1 MADSKFIS
9 VRGAREHNLKSVDI
23 DLPRDKLIVM
33 TGLSGSGKSSL
44 AFDTIY
50 AEGQRR
56 YVESLSAY
64 ARQFLEMMQKPD
76 VDQIDG
82 LSPAIS
88 IEQKTTSRN
97 PRSTV
102 GTVTEIYDYMRLLFA
117 RVGIPYSPATGL
129 PIESQTVS
137 QMVDRIL
144 ALEEGTRLYIL
155 APIVQGRKGEYRKE
169 LAELMKKGFQRVK
182 VDGAFYEIADTP
194 ALDKK
199 FKHDIDVVVDRVVVR
214 EDMQAR
220 LADSLEQ
227 CLRLTDGLAVAE
239 FADKPLPDS
248 ETAKGSKNKSANETH
263 ERMVFSEKFACPVSG
278 FTIPEIEP
286 RLFSFN
292 NPFGAC
298 PHCDGL
304 GTEQGVDPGMV
315 VPDGGLSL
323 RKGAIAPWSKSSNP
337 SPYYAQ
343 TLEAVGK
350 AYGFKM
356 SDEWADLTEESQ
368 NAVLY
373 GTGKQDI
380 EFSYDDGLRTY
391 KTKKPFEGVIPSLER
406 RWRETDSAWMR
417 EEIERYM
424 SRTPCTHCDGFRL
437 KPEALAVKI
446 HDLHISHVA
455 EMSIRT
461 ANDWFNDLPA
471 HLTDKQ
477 MEIAGRILKEIR
489 DRLKFLVDVGLDYLT
504 LSRGSGSLSGGE
516 SQRIR
521 LASQI
526 GSGLT
531 GVLYV
536 LDEPSIGLHQRDNAR
551 LLETLRHLRDL
562 GNTVIVVEHDED
574 AVLTA
579 DYVVDIG
586 PAAGIHGGQ
595 IVAKGTPK
603 QVMANKKS
611 LTGKYLTG
619 ELSIPMQPE
628 RRPIDPKRGI
638 KVVGAKGNN
647 LKNVSATLPLGVFS
661 AVTGVSGGG
670 KSTFLIETLYKAA
683 ARRINGARDVP
694 AEHERIDGFE
704 NIDKVI
710 DIDQSP
716 IGRTPRSNPATYTG
730 AFTPIREW
738 FAQLPEAKVRGYQPG
753 RFSFN
758 VKGGRC
764 EACQGDGVIKI
775 EMHFLPDV
783 YVTCDVC
790 DGKRYNR
797 ETLEVEFKGK
807 SISDV
812 LDMTVEES
820 VEFFAAVPAV
830 RDKMETLNRV
840 GLGYI
845 KVGQQ
850 ATTLSGGEAQ
860 RIKLAKELSKRA
872 TGRTLYILDEPTT
885 GLHFHDIAKL
895 LDVLH
900 ELVDNKNTVVV
911 IEHNLEVIKTA
922 DWVIDLGPEGGDGGG
937 EIVAEGTPEDIAEN
951 KRSYTG
957 QFLKDLLGRRPVKR
971 HAAE

>member
-9 VRGAREHNLKSVDI
+9 VRGAREHNLKSVDV

-88 IEQKTTSRN
+88 IEQKTTSKN

-117 RVGIPYSPATGL
+117 RVGVPYSPATGL

-137 QMVDRIL
+137 QMVDRVL
-144 ALEEGTRLYIL
+144 ALDEGTRLYIL
-155 APIVQGRKGEYRKE
+155 APIVQGRKGEYKKE
-169 LAELMKKGFQRVK
+169 IAELMKKGYQRVK
-182 VDGAFYEIADTP
+182 IDGGYYELADAP

-199 FKHDIDVVVDRVVVR
+199 FKHDIDVVVDRIVVR
-214 EDMQAR
+214 GDMQSR

-227 CLRLTDGLAVAE
+227 CLHLTDGLAIAE

-248 ETAKGSKNKSANETH
+248 ETAAGSKNKSANETH

-298 PHCDGL
+298 SHCDGL

-315 VPDGGLSL
+315 VPDPGLTL
-323 RKGAIAPWSKSSNP
+323 RKGAILPWSKSSNP

-350 AYGFKM
+350 LYGFKM
-356 SDEWADLTEESQ
+356 SDPWADLSEESKD
-368 NAVLY
+368 AVLY
-373 GTGKQDI
+373 GTGTQNIDF
-380 EFSYDDGLRTY
+380 EYDDGLRTY
-391 KTKKPFEGVIPSLER
+391 KTRKPFEGVIPSLER

-417 EEIERYM
+417 EEIERFM
-424 SRTPCTHCDGFRL
+424 SRNPCSHCEGHRL
-437 KPEALAVKI
+437 KDEALAVKI
-446 HDLHISHVA
+446 NTLHISQVA
-455 EMSIRT
+455 EMSIKV
-461 ANDWFNDLPA
+461 ANDWFNDLPN
-471 HLTDKQ
+471 HLSEKQ

-586 PAAGIHGGQ
+586 PAAGIHGGE
-595 IVAKGTPK
+595 IIARGTPK
-603 QVMANKKS
+603 QVMSNKKS

-619 ELSIPMQPE
+619 AMTIPMPPE
-628 RRPIDPKRGI
+628 RRPIDKKRGI

-704 NIDKVI
+704 HIDKVI

-738 FAQLPEAKVRGYQPG
+738 FAQLPEAKVRGYKPG

-790 DGKRYNR
+790 HGKRYNR

-812 LDMTVEES
+812 LEMTVEES
-820 VEFFAAVPAV
+820 VEFFSAVPAV
-830 RDKMETLNRV
+830 RDKMETLKRV

-860 RIKLAKELSKRA
+860 RIKLAAELGAPKPGH
-872 TGRTLYILDEPTT
+872 TFYMLDEPTT
-885 GLHFHDIAKL
+885 GLHSDDVRRL
-895 LDVLH
+895 LGVLNQ
-900 ELVDNKNTVVV
+900 LVGAGSTVLV
-911 IEHNLEVIKTA
+911 IEHHLDVMKSA
-922 DWVIDLGPEGGDGGG
+922 DWLIDLGPDGGSG
-937 EIVAEGTPEDIAEN
+937 GGQLVAAGTPEEVAKSEA
-951 KRSYTG
+951 SHTG
-957 QFLKDLLGRRPVKR
+957 RWLGEVL
-971 HAAE
+971 